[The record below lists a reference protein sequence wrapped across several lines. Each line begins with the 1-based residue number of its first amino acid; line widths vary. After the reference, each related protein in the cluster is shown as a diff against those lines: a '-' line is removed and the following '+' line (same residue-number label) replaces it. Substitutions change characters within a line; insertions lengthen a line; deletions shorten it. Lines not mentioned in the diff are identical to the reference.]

1 MSSELILGV
10 RLDPQT
16 FSTIKLNDINFKT
29 KVEELKYETA
39 GRVNL
44 SKDLFEL
51 IYCGYVLEDDMT
63 LESYGLKNG
72 SMIHVLRK
80 REPELPSFP
89 KYISE
94 DAILQLVSAFKS
106 FKENPGLRSA
116 LNRIGKKP
124 EVMDNIISSSPGL
137 HEDTVAIAILQD
149 PDLMSYFTDVDTVRR
164 FAEAHPVL
172 VEAAQNIAAAV
183 HAEAHNNVTLGS
195 NSSLFNSQSA
205 AYSYTL
211 DNLSGDEEMAGDS
224 SQSSDSTQTPNLSS
238 NPTNSTV
245 TVAQLAAAVSRARAG
260 SFPLSNSPSST
271 SAGSTNSG
279 IITTEMFTQAMQ
291 QVHSPSVLP
300 RSSDLRRMLA
310 QMHELGLQND
320 TLNLRALHLTN
331 HDVIAA
337 IELVFSGFSN
347 N

>member
-51 IYCGYVLEDDMT
+51 IYCGCVLEDDMT

-195 NSSLFNSQSA
+195 NSSLSNSQSA
-205 AYSYTL
+205 VYSYTL

-245 TVAQLAAAVSRARAG
+245 TVAQLAVAVSRARAG

>member
-16 FSTIKLNDINFKT
+16 LTTIKLNDINFKT
-29 KVEELKYETA
+29 KVEKLKYETA
-39 GRVNL
+39 VRVNL

-51 IYCGYVLEDDMT
+51 IYCGCVLEDDMT

-72 SMIHVLRK
+72 SMVHVLRR

-89 KYISE
+89 KCISE
-94 DAILQLVSAFKS
+94 DGILQLVSAFKS

-183 HAEAHNNVTLGS
+183 HAEAHNNVTVGS
-195 NSSLFNSQSA
+195 NSSLSNSQPA
-205 AYSYTL
+205 AYSYSL

-260 SFPLSNSPSST
+260 SFPLSNPASST

>member
-16 FSTIKLNDINFKT
+16 LTTIKLNDINFKT
-29 KVEELKYETA
+29 KVEKLKYETA

-51 IYCGYVLEDDMT
+51 IYCGCVLEDDMT

-72 SMIHVLRK
+72 SMVHVLRR

-89 KYISE
+89 KCISE
-94 DAILQLVSAFKS
+94 DGILQLVSAFKS

-183 HAEAHNNVTLGS
+183 HAEAHNNVTVGS
-195 NSSLFNSQSA
+195 NSSLSNSQPA
-205 AYSYTL
+205 AYSYSL

-238 NPTNSTV
+238 NPTNSV

-260 SFPLSNSPSST
+260 SFPLSNPASST

>member
-16 FSTIKLNDINFKT
+16 ITIIKLNDINFKT
-29 KVEELKYETA
+29 KVEKLKYETA

-51 IYCGYVLEDDMT
+51 IYCGCVLEDDMT

-72 SMIHVLRK
+72 SMVHVLRR

-89 KYISE
+89 KCISE
-94 DAILQLVSAFKS
+94 DGILQLVSAFKS

-183 HAEAHNNVTLGS
+183 HAEAHNNVTVGS
-195 NSSLFNSQSA
+195 NSSLSNSQPA
-205 AYSYTL
+205 AYSYSL

-260 SFPLSNSPSST
+260 SFPLSNPASST

>member
-16 FSTIKLNDINFKT
+16 LTTIKLNDINFKT
-29 KVEELKYETA
+29 KVEKLKYETA

-51 IYCGYVLEDDMT
+51 IYCGCVLEDDMT

-72 SMIHVLRK
+72 SMVHVLRR

-89 KYISE
+89 KCISE
-94 DAILQLVSAFKS
+94 DGILQLVSAFKS

-183 HAEAHNNVTLGS
+183 HAEAHNNVTVGS
-195 NSSLFNSQSA
+195 NSSLSNSQPA
-205 AYSYTL
+205 AYSYSL

-224 SQSSDSTQTPNLSS
+224 SQSTDSTQTPNLSS

-260 SFPLSNSPSST
+260 SFPLSNPASST

>member
-10 RLDPQT
+10 RLDLQT
-16 FSTIKLNDINFKT
+16 LTTIKLSDINFKT
-29 KVEELKYETA
+29 KVAELKYETA

-44 SKDLFEL
+44 SKELFEL
-51 IYCGYVLEDDMT
+51 IYCGCVLEDDMT

-72 SMIHVLRK
+72 AMIHVLRK

-94 DAILQLVSAFKS
+94 DGILQLVSAFKS

-116 LNRIGKKP
+116 LRKKP

-183 HAEAHNNVTLGS
+183 HAEAHNNITFGI
-195 NSSLFNSQSA
+195 NSSLSNSESA
-205 AYSYTL
+205 AFSYSL

-224 SQSSDSTQTPNLSS
+224 SQSSDSTQPSNLSS

-260 SFPLSNSPSST
+260 SFPLSDSSSST
-271 SAGSTNSG
+271 SASSANSR
-279 IITTEMFTQAMQ
+279 IITAEMFTQAMQ
-291 QVHSPSVLP
+291 QVHSPLVLP
-300 RSSDLRRMLA
+300 RPSNLRRMLA

-320 TLNLRALHLTN
+320 RVNRRALRLTN
-331 HDVIAA
+331 HDLRAA
-337 IELVFSGFSN
+337 IELVLSGLIN

>member
-16 FSTIKLNDINFKT
+16 LTTIKLNDINFKT
-29 KVEELKYETA
+29 KVEKLKYETA

-51 IYCGYVLEDDMT
+51 IYCGCVLEDDMT

-72 SMIHVLRK
+72 SMVHVLRR

-89 KYISE
+89 KCISE
-94 DAILQLVSAFKS
+94 DGILQLVSAFKS

-183 HAEAHNNVTLGS
+183 HAEAHNNVTVGS
-195 NSSLFNSQSA
+195 NSSLSNSQPA
-205 AYSYTL
+205 AYSYSL

-238 NPTNSTV
+238 NPANSTV

-260 SFPLSNSPSST
+260 SFPLSNPASST

>member
-1 MSSELILGV
+1 MS
-10 RLDPQT
+10 
-16 FSTIKLNDINFKT
+16 
-29 KVEELKYETA
+29 
-39 GRVNL
+39 
-44 SKDLFEL
+44 
-51 IYCGYVLEDDMT
+51 
-63 LESYGLKNG
+63 
-72 SMIHVLRK
+72 
-80 REPELPSFP
+80 
-89 KYISE
+89 
-94 DAILQLVSAFKS
+94 
-106 FKENPGLRSA
+106 
-116 LNRIGKKP
+116 
-124 EVMDNIISSSPGL
+124 
-137 HEDTVAIAILQD
+137 
-149 PDLMSYFTDVDTVRR
+149 R

-195 NSSLFNSQSA
+195 NSSLSNSQSA

-238 NPTNSTV
+238 NPTNAAV

-271 SAGSTNSG
+271 STGSTNSG

>member
-1 MSSELILGV
+1 
-10 RLDPQT
+10 
-16 FSTIKLNDINFKT
+16 
-29 KVEELKYETA
+29 
-39 GRVNL
+39 
-44 SKDLFEL
+44 
-51 IYCGYVLEDDMT
+51 MT

-72 SMIHVLRK
+72 SMVHVLRR

-89 KYISE
+89 KCISE
-94 DAILQLVSAFKS
+94 DGILQLVSAFKS

-183 HAEAHNNVTLGS
+183 HAEAHNNVTVGS
-195 NSSLFNSQSA
+195 NSSLSNSQPA
-205 AYSYTL
+205 AYSYSL

-238 NPTNSTV
+238 NPTTPLLSHNLQQQFLEQELEVFPSPILLLPL
-245 TVAQLAAAVSRARAG
+245 QLAARI
-260 SFPLSNSPSST
+260 L
-271 SAGSTNSG
+271 
-279 IITTEMFTQAMQ
+279 E
-291 QVHSPSVLP
+291 
-300 RSSDLRRMLA
+300 
-310 QMHELGLQND
+310 
-320 TLNLRALHLTN
+320 
-331 HDVIAA
+331 
-337 IELVFSGFSN
+337 
-347 N
+347 

>member
-51 IYCGYVLEDDMT
+51 IYCGCVLEDDMT

-195 NSSLFNSQSA
+195 NSSLSNSQSA

-238 NPTNSTV
+238 NPTNAAV

-271 SAGSTNSG
+271 STGSTNSG